1 MSHTGQE
8 NPGTG
13 LRDVLDILVKTPSE
27 RLLSLT
33 FQLSE
38 SPEDKI
44 IQALCLIILQREA
57 QALEQLQTLREN
69 HLANHLAEK
78 WQLSGG
84 KLEDFSVHCGDSQG
98 LTGESWAAL
107 ARIFKVL
114 SEQRLCDTLLRNLAY
129 KRAVSS
135 DYKKTISNGDL
146 EYFQLREEAKEVCG
160 PELAEWIC
168 SSTGPKS
175 NSYRDPLR
183 IQSEAIT
190 ALKVSLSQDQSARG
204 QNLPSPLQASC
215 SMPSYPTHLEISI
228 PPTASFQND
237 KRAPETSEE
246 SKINSRDLLV
256 SEFEAESMPQ
266 IPGQSNT
273 WKSIDHPEFDEKL
286 NSTVEK
292 SDAESKKLDI
302 LINPISNKTTKPITE
317 PKSDLPV
324 STNIYQP
331 KMTAANDIQ
340 RSDST
345 DEEEE
350 ETFYAFVILHAP
362 EDADI
367 AESMRQKL
375 EKVIGSDG
383 AIFCDDFD
391 VPGKST
397 LRCVE
402 DAINNSAFTLL
413 LLTRNFNT
421 PMKEVEADSAL
432 INSINKKHKYN
443 TVIPVL
449 PQENFMPKK
458 DMPLVLA
465 TKTTLE
471 ENKNFEKRVKKA
483 MTPAVIKRQRKMWT
497 EEQTLKMQKK
507 KQERLQKSNKHQKQM
522 LEESKALELLEK
534 EKLDLLLAQKR
545 LLNPGLPPEQE
556 DRALLQQQPNIH
568 INNAKFIM
576 IGNDSRMT
584 VMPGDADK
592 DDSIY
597 TEEDK
602 E

>member
-13 LRDVLDILVKTPSE
+13 LRDALDILVKAPSE
-27 RLLSLT
+27 GLLSLT
-33 FQLSE
+33 FKLGE

-44 IQALCLIILQREA
+44 IHALCLIVLKREA
-57 QALEQLQTLREN
+57 QALEKLQTLREN

-84 KLEDFSVHCGDSQG
+84 KLEDFSVHCGDSKG
-98 LTGESWAAL
+98 FTGESWAAL

-135 DYKKTISNGDL
+135 DDKKTSSNGDL
-146 EYFQLREEAKEVCG
+146 EYCQLRDEAKEVCG
-160 PELAEWIC
+160 PEFAEWLC
-168 SSTGPKS
+168 SAPGPDSES
-175 NSYRDPLR
+175 NSDPL
-183 IQSEAIT
+183 ISLSEANT
-190 ALKVSLSQDQSARG
+190 ALKVSPSQDQSESG
-204 QNLPSPLQASC
+204 HNLPSPLRASC

-228 PPTASFQND
+228 PTTASFQDD
-237 KRAPETSEE
+237 KRTPETSEE
-246 SKINSRDLLV
+246 PKINSPD
-256 SEFEAESMPQ
+256 P
-266 IPGQSNT
+266 IPGQSDT
-273 WKSIDHPEFDEKL
+273 LKSIDHPVFDEKQ
-286 NSTVEK
+286 NPKKVDK
-292 SDAESKKLDI
+292 SAAESKKLDI
-302 LINPISNKTTKPITE
+302 LIHPTTNKPTKPTTE
-317 PKSDLPV
+317 PTSDLPV
-324 STNIYQP
+324 STHINLP
-331 KMTAANDIQ
+331 KMAAANAMQ

-345 DEEEE
+345 EDEEE

-362 EDADI
+362 EDEDV
-367 AESMRQKL
+367 AESMKEKL
-375 EKVIGSDG
+375 ETVTGSDG

-391 VPGKST
+391 VAGKST

-432 INSINKKHKYN
+432 INSIHKKHKYN

-449 PQENFMPKK
+449 PRENFMSRE
-458 DMPLVLA
+458 DIPLVLR

-507 KQERLQKSNKHQKQM
+507 KQERLQQSNQHRKQL
-522 LEESKALELLEK
+522 LEESKAVKLLEK
-534 EKLDLLLAQKR
+534 EKLDLLLEQKL
-545 LLNPGLPPEQE
+545 LLNPDLPPEQ
-556 DRALLQQQPNIH
+556 DDKARWHQQPNIH
-568 INNAKFIM
+568 INNANYVM

-584 VMPGDADK
+584 VGFAGGADN
-592 DDSIY
+592 DDSMY
-597 TEEDK
+597 TEED
-602 E
+602 EE